1 MYRSTFK
8 LSYLS
13 RVSPTGE
20 ETDYIE
26 HTLISTLRN
35 NGKCYCQY
43 TTADGTILYLP
54 YNSPSDTIMRSPVLA
69 STRQLLYKGANFGMI
84 LDVRSMIMYLLR
96 TNCNIKRKFQ
106 TK

>member
-1 MYRSTFK
+1 MVNAIVSILLLMGRS
-8 LSYLS
+8 
-13 RVSPTGE
+13 
-20 ETDYIE
+20 
-26 HTLISTLRN
+26 
-35 NGKCYCQY
+35 Y
-43 TTADGTILYLP
+43 TYPITP
-54 YNSPSDTIMRSPVLA
+54 HSDTIMKSPVLA